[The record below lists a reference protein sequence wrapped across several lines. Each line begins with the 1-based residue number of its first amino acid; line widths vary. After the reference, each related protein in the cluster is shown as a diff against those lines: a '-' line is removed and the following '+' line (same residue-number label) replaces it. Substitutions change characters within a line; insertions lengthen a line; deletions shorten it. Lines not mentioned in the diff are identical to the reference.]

1 MFLPTL
7 FGVSC
12 RDIFLKAETFLR
24 CTAAKVWGI
33 DMKLLQILRPGRDM
47 YVWDV
52 TRAVAAHSFRRN
64 CCRREQG
71 LISSPLFNKL
81 HIQSGSNM
89 AHHNPHVA
97 STWPNIF
104 PTWFKTAFWVVVLV
118 LVLVLVLLI
127 VVAAAAIAVAVAVA
141 VVVVA
146 VVVVAVVVVAVVV
159 VAVVVVAVAVVVV
172 VAAVAVAVAVVLL
185 LLVLVLVVV
194 VVVAG
199 AARFNPVFPDAFS
212 FVSMG
217 SVGIFPADQ

>member
-12 RDIFLKAETFLR
+12 RDIFFNGRNISEMHCRQSLGNRYEVVANSEAR
-24 CTAAKVWGI
+24 ARHV
-33 DMKLLQILRPGRDM
+33 LL

-52 TRAVAAHSFRRN
+52 TQAVAAHSFRRN

-118 LVLVLVLLI
+118 LVLV
-127 VVAAAAIAVAVAVA
+127 
-141 VVVVA
+141 
-146 VVVVAVVVVAVVV
+146 
-159 VAVVVVAVAVVVV
+159 VVVV
-172 VAAVAVAVAVVLL
+172 VLLLL
-185 LLVLVLVVV
+185 LLVLVVVA
-194 VVVAG
+194 AG
-199 AARFNPVFPDAFS
+199 AARFNPVLPDAFS